1 MVALTLPYTKLLK
14 KKACRVFDL
23 ASLSPLCAHICPTM
37 TYPPQ
42 HPDFPA
48 FAQGSTINLHQSHLL
63 KIHITDE
70 CIERIWYVYTREYYL
85 AKKKKKEQNNA
96 ICRNMDGSRDYHTKQ
111 SNPDKDKS
119 MISLIWGIWKINE
132 LIYKTKQTQRQK
144 RIYGC
149 QRGKG
154 RGGIN

>member
-14 KKACRVFDL
+14 KKARRVFDL

-70 CIERIWYVYTREYYL
+70 CIERIWYVYTTEYYL
-85 AKKKKKEQNNA
+85 APPKKKNKIMPFA
-96 ICRNMDGSRDYHTKQ
+96 GTWMDLEIIIPSKVIQTKT
-111 SNPDKDKS
+111 N
-119 MISLIWGIWKINE
+119 L
-132 LIYKTKQTQRQK
+132 
-144 RIYGC
+144 
-149 QRGKG
+149 
-154 RGGIN
+154 